1 MAYYLVQ
8 SPTRIAQ
15 WLADRDED
23 SRHLDLWRYA
33 CGIATDAT
41 ALLRAL
47 ISESKMRSLDKA
59 HWLLAAMC
67 DGVNAPDEEMRD
79 AVVLI
84 LNALE
89 SDSVSRRVRA
99 MSAEPSIWKLEINGP
114 AKESETLSEI
124 VRLIAGGGW
133 TSSRWLAQRLK
144 QSAVGWIEGLARI
157 AEARWKVKKLI
168 EPDAHE
174 IHMSGEHPESNQ
186 KRDDDNLLE

>member
-1 MAYYLVQ
+1 
-8 SPTRIAQ
+8 
-15 WLADRDED
+15 
-23 SRHLDLWRYA
+23 
-33 CGIATDAT
+33 
-41 ALLRAL
+41 
-47 ISESKMRSLDKA
+47 
-59 HWLLAAMC
+59 
-67 DGVNAPDEEMRD
+67 
-79 AVVLI
+79 
-84 LNALE
+84 
-89 SDSVSRRVRA
+89 